1 MPPSLK
7 SSLLVALRMTCRAV
21 LMSLFAMLVSRGR
34 VMLRVFML
42 SERVMM
48 RGLMMMVRSSMVM
61 RGRFVMMVLGRVF
74 GCLWHIHFSSS
85 S

>member
-1 MPPSLK
+1 
-7 SSLLVALRMTCRAV
+7 MTCRAV
-21 LMSLFAMLVSRGR
+21 LVSRGR

-48 RGLMMMVRSSMVM
+48 RRLMMMVRSSMVM
-61 RGRFVMMVLGRVF
+61 RGRFVMMVLRRVF